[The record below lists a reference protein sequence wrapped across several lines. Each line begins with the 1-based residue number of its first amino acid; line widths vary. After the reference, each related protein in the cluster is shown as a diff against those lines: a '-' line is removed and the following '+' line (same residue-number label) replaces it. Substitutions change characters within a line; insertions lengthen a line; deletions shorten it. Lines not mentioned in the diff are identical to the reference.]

1 MAKTVFC
8 YPASFYIILHD
19 VLDNCEITV
28 FECIIDTSAGS
39 TLLMLPEL
47 LVLAPG
53 RAIHSSDPCKIPI
66 GATAFQLGEMSSII
80 NFKFR
85 GQYKIGNFM
94 LVSTDEQVRGA

>member
-19 VLDNCEITV
+19 VLDNCEITD

-66 GATAFQLGEMSSII
+66 GATAFQLGEMSSVI
-80 NFKFR
+80 NF
-85 GQYKIGNFM
+85 
-94 LVSTDEQVRGA
+94 